1 MEAGL
6 GNGNMPGT
14 ADDFGGLLALQ
25 ITMLVADTVLKGT
38 ADVMV
43 ICCAW
48 QMIMVVRCWALQM
61 IMVVVFCA

>member
-1 MEAGL
+1 MAL

-48 QMIMVVRCWALQM
+48 QMIMVV
-61 IMVVVFCA
+61 VFCA